1 MATVNDKMTA
11 IADEI
16 RTLSGVSETLGLDEM
31 TVNLNEA
38 NTEINNQTDLISLIQ
53 NIIDNL
59 PEADSGG
66 GSGEQATPV
75 ITVNSTG
82 LILATAGT
90 KSSTKQL
97 TTKGATVITP
107 NTSEQTAVDSGIYTT
122 GLITVDPIPNT
133 YVQPAIIKESAI
145 YIPGIN
151 DQSIATDTYLTGVQ
165 TIKGDVNLIAENI
178 KKGVSIF
185 DVEGAY
191 EKPDGYIKPSGA
203 LTITENG
210 IYNITEYSTVNVHIE
225 SAVDNKDLYQ
235 RVEYITSAES
245 GTYPYIITDFVADNT
260 CGLEVIASF
269 SVMQDRI
276 PMGSRTDGSTATRFY
291 CVYPLSTS
299 SVYYGFN
306 GGSSISCS
314 TKLNTIY
321 RLQTNFLNSRL
332 INVYE
337 EDGTRKASA
346 SINATLADQTVPVSI
361 FGYNSG
367 SSGSVSSK
375 REYKLYSARCSQG
388 HEIVREYI
396 PCYRKSD
403 GVVGLYE
410 KYTDQFLTDASGSA
424 NGFAKGA
431 DIEW

>member
-59 PEADSGG
+59 PEAGSGG
-66 GSGEQATPV
+66 GSEEQATPI

-82 LILATAGT
+82 LIIATAGT
-90 KSSTKQL
+90 KSATKQL

-107 NTSEQTAVDSGIYTT
+107 STSEQTAVDSGIYTT

-133 YVQPAIIKESAI
+133 YVQPATIKESAI

-151 DQSIATDTYLTGVQ
+151 DQSIAADTYLIGVQ
-165 TIKGDVNLIAENI
+165 TIKGDANLIAENI

-185 DVEGAY
+185 DIEGAY

-210 IYNITEYSTVNVHIE
+210 IYNITEYSTVNVNIE
-225 SAVDNKDLYQ
+225 SVVDNKDLYQ

-245 GTYPYIITDFVADNT
+245 ETYPYIITDFVADNT
-260 CGLEVIASF
+260 CGLEIIASF
-269 SVMQDRI
+269 PSMQDRI
-276 PMGSRTDGSTATRFY
+276 PMGSRLDSNATRFY

-299 SVYYGFN
+299 SCYYGFN
-306 GGSSISCS
+306 TGASISCALS
-314 TKLNTIY
+314 VNTIY
-321 RLQTNFLNSRL
+321 RLQTNFMNSRL
-332 INVYE
+332 VNIYDINGIRKG
-337 EDGTRKASA
+337 GT
-346 SINATLADQTVPVSI
+346 SISQTLTQQTCPVAI
-361 FGYNSG
+361 FGYNRADTEV
-367 SSGSVSSK
+367 VSSK
-375 REYKLYSARCSQG
+375 REYKLYNARCSRG
-388 HEIVREYI
+388 NEIVREYI

-403 GVVGLYE
+403 GVIGLYE